1 MITPSIKPLCSSH
14 GSGCKREVAFISP
27 FIPHSSAGERGGFS
41 KPGGKLTSITLVR
54 PFKALNFLSKY
65 ASSIDVSLHCG
76 MQNLFRWTYLKILAF
91 FPPMPET
98 IFSGVLGIIQSLLM
112 VRRVWQVKT
121 NFHSNVCYCFLTNL
135 MSRIPGFLW
144 GFLTGHWGFSNH
156 SYFQMTHYLPKGLR
170 CSIFNSIYH
179 LWGMWCAI
187 RCHFQL
193 PNMAGSLFKGV
204 SGLSV
209 VVLFRCC
216 TRNLSF
222 SHWLFTICF
231 SPPQMMDYRTNEQRW
246 AWNGCVGMRRPIT
259 HWYTEYLSGIKEDCF
274 TLH

>member
-1 MITPSIKPLCSSH
+1 MCPLLQTVTEGELRNGTQLILLTRRLCFYNFGDFLSSCWASQNVLITPSIKPLCSSH

-112 VRRVWQVKT
+112 VRRV
-121 NFHSNVCYCFLTNL
+121 
-135 MSRIPGFLW
+135 
-144 GFLTGHWGFSNH
+144 
-156 SYFQMTHYLPKGLR
+156 
-170 CSIFNSIYH
+170 
-179 LWGMWCAI
+179 
-187 RCHFQL
+187 
-193 PNMAGSLFKGV
+193 
-204 SGLSV
+204 
-209 VVLFRCC
+209 
-216 TRNLSF
+216 
-222 SHWLFTICF
+222 
-231 SPPQMMDYRTNEQRW
+231 
-246 AWNGCVGMRRPIT
+246 
-259 HWYTEYLSGIKEDCF
+259 
-274 TLH
+274 